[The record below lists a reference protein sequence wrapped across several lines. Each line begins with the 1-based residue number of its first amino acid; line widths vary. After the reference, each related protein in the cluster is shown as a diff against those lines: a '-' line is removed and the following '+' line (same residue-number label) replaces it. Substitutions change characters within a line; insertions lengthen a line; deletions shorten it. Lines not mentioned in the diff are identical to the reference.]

1 MGRIRARAVGGE
13 LTLLVHLAPREKLDD
28 TCIMIR
34 AAELADPAVLT
45 HLLRVRSALCLVFH
59 CAFVTL
65 ANVSATAKSS
75 LSVQAL
81 WDRGHRP

>member
-13 LTLLVHLAPREKLDD
+13 LTLLVHLAPARSW
-28 TCIMIR
+28 MIR